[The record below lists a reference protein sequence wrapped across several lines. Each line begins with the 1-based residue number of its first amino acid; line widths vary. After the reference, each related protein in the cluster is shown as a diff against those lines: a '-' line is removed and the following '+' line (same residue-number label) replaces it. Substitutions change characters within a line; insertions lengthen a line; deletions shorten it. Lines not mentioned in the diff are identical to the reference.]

1 MGKNAT
7 AQCMGSPIW
16 LCSNS
21 QWICIVNVSRASLRR
36 LESGFTIHKATCT
49 HRATRRELEISPMKS
64 IIFYILYSQLLTH
77 VVNHCATWDIRKWRH
92 RRNCFHTSRKSYILT
107 LFYFEFTSPSGSLW
121 VIRRERW
128 NVSPSFSFE
137 WRQNIKGACWEI
149 AARSICNRFKMIN
162 PL

>member
-1 MGKNAT
+1 
-7 AQCMGSPIW
+7 MGSPIW

-49 HRATRRELEISPMKS
+49 HRATRWELEISPMKS

-128 NVSPSFSFE
+128 NVSPSFGFE